1 MPKSVCPNFDNI
13 DVSTKTI
20 IGISN
25 VFVNIENIFGS
36 LHTKEYH
43 VVKKKRGRRKKDA
56 KETNPNQLSN
66 GDIISLKYRDNVKGV
81 DLKKKS
87 RTNKFFRNA
96 LTVVMYVGDKFIN
109 FKLSQNGKFQI
120 TGAKKT
126 SHAID
131 CIKIFWR
138 YVKDLDGLY
147 SYKDDKDK
155 VFRVSFLTVM
165 TNIDFNIGF
174 NVDREKLDTYI
185 NEFTKYNSL
194 LEMSFGYTG
203 VNIKFPIQE
212 TLDFYLNRINYI
224 DGKWVSDTITYKDY
238 LNSLSEVEYTKQITK
253 NRYNTFLVF
262 HSGNVIMS
270 GMIKK
275 YMKDEYNRFINIIK
289 QSRTDIEEKLDT

>member
-1 MPKSVCPNFDNI
+1 MSKKACPEFNSI

-20 IGISN
+20 IGVSN
-25 VFVNIENIFGS
+25 ICVNIEEIFNH
-36 LHTKEYH
+36 LDTKEYH

-56 KETNPNQLSN
+56 EQTNPNHLSE
-66 GDIISLKYRDNVKGV
+66 GDIISLKYRDQIKGV
-81 DLKKKS
+81 NLKKAS
-87 RTNKFFRNA
+87 HTNKFFRNA
-96 LTVVMYVGDKFIN
+96 LTVVMYVSDKFIN

-120 TGAKKT
+120 TGPKKT
-126 SHAID
+126 EHAMT
-131 CIKIFWR
+131 CIKIFWDL
-138 YVKDLDGLY
+138 VKDNTQLY
-147 SYKDDKDK
+147 TYKNEKDSI
-155 VFRVSFLTVM
+155 FRVSFLTVM

-212 TLDFYLNRINYI
+212 QLDFYLNRINYI
-224 DGKWVSDTITYKDY
+224 ENEWSHDTITYKQY
-238 LNSLSEVEYTKQITK
+238 LESLSAAEYSKQINK
-253 NRYNTFLVF
+253 KRYNTFLVF

-275 YMKDEYNRFINIIK
+275 YMENEYNRFINIIK
-289 QSRTDIEEKLDT
+289 SCRPTIEEKLDT

>member
-1 MPKSVCPNFDNI
+1 MSKSICPNFGDI

-20 IGISN
+20 IGVSN
-25 VFVNIENIFGS
+25 IHVNIESIFDH
-36 LHTKEYH
+36 LNTKEYH
-43 VVKKKRGRRKKDA
+43 VVQKKRGRRKKDA
-56 KETNPNQLSN
+56 HEVIPNRLSD
-66 GDIISLKYRDNVKGV
+66 GDIISLKYRDRLKGV

-87 RTNKFFRNA
+87 HKNKFFRNA
-96 LTVVMYVGDKFIN
+96 LTVVMYVADKFIN

-120 TGAKKT
+120 TGPKKT
-126 SHAID
+126 DHAIR
-131 CIKIFWR
+131 CIKIFWDI
-138 YVKDLDGLY
+138 VKDVSDLY
-147 SYKDDKDK
+147 EYKNKEDS

-203 VNIKFPIQE
+203 VNIKFPIKKE
-212 TLDFYLNRINYI
+212 LEFYLNRISFLDNE
-224 DGKWVSDTITYKDY
+224 WVHDTIMYTDY
-238 LNSLSEVEYTKQITK
+238 LNSLTEDDRAKQLSK
-253 NRYNTFLVF
+253 KRYNTFLVF

-275 YMKDEYNRFINIIK
+275 YMEPEYNRFIQIIK
-289 QSRTDIEEKLDT
+289 QCRDNIEEKLDT